1 MSRIRNVALAIAA
14 AVLTTSAASAASP
27 VALIEELSG
36 SSAGLE
42 VMDYLEAGHTIRL
55 RARETLVLTY
65 LYSCARER
73 ITGGIV
79 TVGTQQSEVLSG
91 KVERTKLPCDQ
102 ANAAPIGVLVIQ
114 AGGHVFRGL
123 KN

>member
-42 VMDYLEAGHTIRL
+42 VMDYLEAGHR
-55 RARETLVLTY
+55 
-65 LYSCARER
+65 
-73 ITGGIV
+73 
-79 TVGTQQSEVLSG
+79 
-91 KVERTKLPCDQ
+91 
-102 ANAAPIGVLVIQ
+102 
-114 AGGHVFRGL
+114 HVFRGL